1 MTKLYEQIRKD
12 LLVARKNKSDLKGE
26 LVLLVSDI
34 DARAKEAKTEPT
46 DDIIY
51 AAVNKAVKNLDDQLE
66 TATDKDKLQAT
77 KRHLSGYLPEQLDG
91 AKLIE
96 ATEDMI
102 KDNPTAKMGQIIGLM
117 KKEYGASV
125 DGRTLSQ
132 AVKGFF

>member
-34 DARAKEAKTEPT
+34 DTRAKETKTEPT

-51 AAVNKAVKNLDDQLE
+51 AAVNKAIKNLNDQLE

-77 KRHLSGYLPEQLDG
+77 KQHLSNYLPEQLDG

-96 ATEDMI
+96 AIEDMI
-102 KDNPTAKMGQIIGLM
+102 KNNPTAKMGQIIGLM

-125 DGRTLSQ
+125 DSRTLSQ

>member
-34 DARAKEAKTEPT
+34 DARAKETKTEPT
-46 DDIIY
+46 DEIIY

-77 KRHLSGYLPEQLDG
+77 KQHLSGYLPEQLDG

-96 ATEDMI
+96 AIEDMI
-102 KDNPTAKMGQIIGLM
+102 KNNPTAKMGQVIGLM

-132 AVKGFF
+132 TVKGFF

>member
-77 KRHLSGYLPEQLDG
+77 KQHLSGYLPEQLDG

-96 ATEDMI
+96 AIEDMV

>member
-51 AAVNKAVKNLDDQLE
+51 RAVNKAVKNLDDQLE

-77 KRHLSGYLPEQLDG
+77 KQHLSNYLPEQLDG

-96 ATEDMI
+96 AIEDMI
-102 KDNPTAKMGQIIGLM
+102 KNNPTAKMGQIIGLM